1 MNGDPRSLAA
11 EYLLAAP
18 AVLLDFNGTLSLDED
33 LLEDCYAQALHALD
47 LAPLSPG
54 EYADL
59 LGRSEE
65 DIAAV
70 LLAHRG
76 TPLSADA
83 LLDEVAAAYVTA
95 CRERP
100 RVPAA
105 HLELVRALRTRGI
118 PLAIV
123 DPAGDPPADVPSIGS
138 ANWTGGLVA
147 TRHLIELGHRRIAA
161 ITGPDDMMCSL
172 ARIDGYRSAMNA
184 AGLPIDPAWVRYGD
198 FHTTGGETHTRELL
212 ALPEPPT
219 AIFAGSDLQ
228 ALGAL
233 AAATQAIQA
242 EVQARAANQARI
254 AQAA

>member
-105 HLELVRALRTRGI
+105 HLELVRALRARGI

-123 DPAGDPPADVPSIGS
+123 TGTLRRMIEPVLADLQLDREIPVLVTIEDLRRGKPDPEGFRR
-138 ANWTGGLVA
+138 GL
-147 TRHLIELGHRRIAA
+147 
-161 ITGPDDMMCSL
+161 
-172 ARIDGYRSAMNA
+172 
-184 AGLPIDPAWVRYGD
+184 
-198 FHTTGGETHTRELL
+198 ELL
-212 ALPEPPT
+212 GVD
-219 AIFAGSDLQ
+219 AGRPGQVQVVVAEDSPSGVAAAH
-228 ALGAL
+228 ALGAFVIGCGGTATGADVQVGGL
-233 AAATQAIQA
+233 AELVDVLPGSAAAS
-242 EVQARAANQARI
+242 AAASRPRGGRTHR
-254 AQAA
+254 